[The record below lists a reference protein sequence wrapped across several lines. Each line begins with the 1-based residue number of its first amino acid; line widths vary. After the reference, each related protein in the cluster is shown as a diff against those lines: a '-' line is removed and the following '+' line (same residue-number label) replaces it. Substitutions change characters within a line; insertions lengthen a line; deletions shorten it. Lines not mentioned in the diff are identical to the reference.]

1 VGQAFAVLSVCVC
14 VHVHVGGAEIARTLQ
29 IARSVEEHRMRGHRI
44 RPPHPKGLANPRPTF
59 ALALLFPTHAR
70 PCQFNLATFLGVIL
84 FLVLVLQYIL
94 NDSEQKS
101 TARVG
106 KPYSLHPTANPATSP
121 ITLINATACRRI
133 AGAWC
138 VVRGVRVPSTGAAPS
153 CSTPGRGR
161 LQRSRLVRRKNN
173 SARVSSQQGLC

>member
-1 VGQAFAVLSVCVC
+1 
-14 VHVHVGGAEIARTLQ
+14 
-29 IARSVEEHRMRGHRI
+29 M
-44 RPPHPKGLANPRPTF
+44 
-59 ALALLFPTHAR
+59 
-70 PCQFNLATFLGVIL
+70 
-84 FLVLVLQYIL
+84 VLVLQYIL

-138 VVRGVRVPSTGAAPS
+138 VVRGAGCVGAVDRCGAVLLDAGPWAFAK
-153 CSTPGRGR
+153 
-161 LQRSRLVRRKNN
+161 VE
-173 SARVSSQQGLC
+173 ARPT